1 VASKLTPC
9 RNVCTL
15 EDDVCIGCGRTTEEI
30 SDWTKYNREKRLII
44 MRRIKN
50 AKRLAVPGD
59 GND

>member
-1 VASKLTPC
+1 MASKLTPC

-50 AKRLAVPGD
+50 AKGLAVSGD

>member
-1 VASKLTPC
+1 MASKLTPC

-15 EDDVCIGCGRTTEEI
+15 ENDVCIGCGRTTEEI

>member
-15 EDDVCIGCGRTTEEI
+15 EDDICIGCGRTTEEI
-30 SDWTKYNREKRLII
+30 SDWTKYNREKRLMI

>member
-1 VASKLTPC
+1 MASKLTPC

-15 EDDVCIGCGRTTEEI
+15 EDDICIGCGRTTEEI
-30 SDWTKYNREKRLII
+30 SDWTKYNREKRLMI